1 MSWRTLP
8 QSLGVDV
15 LALKAAAFELSP
27 DPAMVVDAAGAL
39 VAVNEAAEA
48 LFGQGLG
55 LLARGRFSAALPPG
69 SALVSLLDRAIEE
82 GARVRERGVQITLF
96 GLAPFEAD
104 GAAAPLGDGSVLL
117 TLTVRAG
124 LGAERAGA
132 EAAGGLRSIVGLG
145 RMLAHEIKNPLAGI
159 RGAAQLL
166 KSGAKAEDAPLA
178 QLIVDETDRVRRLVD
193 RMEAFSDDALPAL
206 SPLNIHQILDRVRA
220 LAANGVADGLAL
232 TEQYDPSLPPVLGDE
247 DQLIQVFLNLVKNAA
262 EAAHARGDGRGA
274 IGIYTA
280 YRHGV
285 RVRALAANGV
295 ADGLGLKEY
304 YDPSLPPVS
313 GDEDQLI
320 QVFLNL
326 VKNAAEAAHSRGDGR
341 GAIGIHTAYRH
352 GVRVRAAKG
361 QALRGAPLEVRV
373 QDNGPGVPAHLREH
387 LFQPFVTSK
396 ANGAGLG
403 LALVSKLVAAHGGL
417 FDFESEPGRT
427 VFRVLLP
434 IATEEDA
441 PG

>member
-27 DPAMVVDAAGAL
+27 DPAMVVDEAGAL

-48 LFGQGLG
+48 LFGQAMG
-55 LLARGRFSAALPPG
+55 LLARGRLSAALPAG
-69 SALVSLLDRAIEE
+69 SALVSLLDRAVEE
-82 GARVRERGVQITLF
+82 QAKVRERGVQISLF

-104 GAAAPLGDGSVLL
+104 AAAAPLGDGSVLL
-117 TLTVRAG
+117 TLSVKGG
-124 LGAERAGA
+124 LGVERGAG

-193 RMEAFSDDALPAL
+193 RMEAFSEDAVPSLTPV
-206 SPLNIHQILDRVRA
+206 NIHEVLDRVRA

-232 TEQYDPSLPPVLGDE
+232 REQYDPSLPPVLGEE
-247 DQLIQVFLNLVKNAA
+247 DQLIQ
-262 EAAHARGDGRGA
+262 
-274 IGIYTA
+274 I
-280 YRHGV
+280 
-285 RVRALAANGV
+285 
-295 ADGLGLKEY
+295 
-304 YDPSLPPVS
+304 
-313 GDEDQLI
+313 
-320 QVFLNL
+320 FLNL
-326 VKNAAEAAHSRGDGR
+326 VKNAAEAAHSRGDSR
-341 GAIGIHTAYRH
+341 GEVTIHTAYRH
-352 GVRVRAAKG
+352 GVRVRSAKG
-361 QALRGAPLEVRV
+361 QGLRGAPLEVRIV
-373 QDNGPGVPAHLREH
+373 DNGPGVPAHLRED
-387 LFQPFVTSK
+387 LFQPFVTTK
-396 ANGAGLG
+396 PNGAGLG
-403 LALVSKLVAAHGGL
+403 LALVAKLVAAHGGL
-417 FDFESEPGRT
+417 LDFESEPGRT

-434 IATEEDA
+434 IAAEEDI

>member
-1 MSWRTLP
+1 MTTWRTLP

-15 LALKAAAFELSP
+15 FALKAAAFELSP
-27 DPAMVVDAAGAL
+27 DPAMVVDNTGAL
-39 VAVNEAAEA
+39 VAVNEAAEQ

-69 SALVSLLDRAIEE
+69 SALVSLLNRALEE
-82 GARVRERGVQITLF
+82 GARVRERGVHITLF
-96 GLAPFEAD
+96 GLPPFEAD

-117 TLTVRAG
+117 TLTVKHG
-124 LGAERAGA
+124 LGAERGVQDQ
-132 EAAGGLRSIVGLG
+132 AAGLRSIVGLG

-193 RMEAFSDDALPAL
+193 RMEAFSDDALPSLA
-206 SPLNIHQILDRVRA
+206 PMNIHQVLDRVRA
-220 LAANGVADGLAL
+220 LAANGVADGLVL
-232 TEQYDPSLPPVLGDE
+232 KEGYDPSLPPVLGDE

-262 EAAHARGDGRGA
+262 EAAHSRGDGRGE

-285 RVRALAANGV
+285 RVRA
-295 ADGLGLKEY
+295 
-304 YDPSLPPVS
+304 
-313 GDEDQLI
+313 
-320 QVFLNL
+320 
-326 VKNAAEAAHSRGDGR
+326 
-341 GAIGIHTAYRH
+341 
-352 GVRVRAAKG
+352 AKG
-361 QALRGAPLEVRV
+361 QTLRGAPLEVRIT
-373 QDNGPGVPAHLREH
+373 DNGPGVPDHMREH

-396 ANGAGLG
+396 INGAGLG
-403 LALVSKLVAAHGGL
+403 LALVAKLVSAHGGL
-417 FDFESEPGRT
+417 LDFDSEPGRT

-434 IATEEDA
+434 IATEEDLTA
-441 PG
+441 